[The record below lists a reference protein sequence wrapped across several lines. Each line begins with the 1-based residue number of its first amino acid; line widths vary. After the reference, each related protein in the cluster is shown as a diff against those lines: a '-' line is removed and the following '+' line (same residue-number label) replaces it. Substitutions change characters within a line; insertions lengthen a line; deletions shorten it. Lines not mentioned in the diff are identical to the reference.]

1 MQKYLNQA
9 NVDASILI
17 VCFCGG
23 RNFSHSYYNFEFIKT
38 LLNCKMQWKLNSMKW
53 NDWSSKP
60 ILWLQTARCLRFNL
74 GSIQTIEFGSNFVKC
89 DLSEMMDYHFEF
101 NTVILNCVC
110 WMWITASPQITY
122 VSRKYRHIEAPM
134 LNVKCHK
141 NFIRRLIIAA
151 YVWIRAE
158 NVIGQF
164 MVCVM
169 RWNDF
174 PNSIGSFHWNGSNAN
189 APRGF

>member
-1 MQKYLNQA
+1 MEN
-9 NVDASILI
+9 
-17 VCFCGG
+17 
-23 RNFSHSYYNFEFIKT
+23 EFHE
-38 LLNCKMQWKLNSMKW
+38 MKW
-53 NDWSSKP
+53 LKFKTYFVVTNSTLS
-60 ILWLQTARCLRFNL
+60 TFNL
-74 GSIQTIEFGSNFVKC
+74 VSIQTIEFGSNFVKC
-89 DLSEMMDYHFEF
+89 GLSEMMDYHFEF

-122 VSRKYRHIEAPM
+122 VPRKYRHIETPM

-189 APRGF
+189 APRFTANWLHVGSMLLGIVI